1 MKEIVLIGSGNMA
14 IAYCEVLK
22 SLNVSFTVV
31 GNSKGKAKEFTDK
44 TGKECI
50 SGGIEKY
57 LERIQR
63 LPDYAIVAVQVEA
76 LFKVATL
83 LINKK
88 IINILVEKPGGINE
102 KEIINLGNLSKN
114 NSNIYIA
121 YNRRFYKS
129 VLYAKQEI
137 KKDGGALSARFEF
150 TEWSHIIK
158 KLKKS
163 DELKR
168 NWFLANSTH
177 VIDLAFS
184 LIGKPKEL
192 SSYTSGNI
200 EWHKPSIYSGA
211 GITDANCIFS
221 YYANWESSG
230 RWGVEVNT
238 AKRKLILSPLEI
250 LQEQQIGSIEIQ
262 KVDLDY
268 SIDEKFKPGV
278 FEQVKAFIE
287 DEKENLKPL
296 EEQLNDLNFLS
307 KINGKFQ

>member
-14 IAYCEVLK
+14 IAYCEALK
-22 SLNVSFTVV
+22 FLNVSFTVV

-57 LERIQR
+57 LERIQKF
-63 LPDYAIVAVQVEA
+63 PDYAIVAVQVES
-76 LFKVATL
+76 LCKITTL
-83 LINKK
+83 LITKR
-88 IINILVEKPGGINE
+88 ISNILVEKPGGINE

-129 VLYAKQEI
+129 VLCAKQEI

-184 LIGKPKEL
+184 LIGKPLEL

-211 GITDANCIFS
+211 GITDTKCLFS

-230 RWGVEVNT
+230 RWGIEINT

-250 LQEQQIGSIEIQ
+250 LQEQQIGSVEIQ

-268 SIDEKFKPGV
+268 SIDEKFKPGILN
-278 FEQVKAFIE
+278 QVKAFIE
-287 DEKENLKPL
+287 GEEENLKSI
-296 EEQLNDLNFLS
+296 EEQVNDLNFLS
-307 KINGKFQ
+307 KINGKLK